1 MVGPMNINIDS
12 LKSFADKL
20 ATEATNIEKKGANSF
35 QDVLKGFMNEVN
47 DLQLDVDKKIEQFA
61 TGETKDLHE
70 VMIAVEEADIAFQLM
85 MEIRNK
91 LVAAFDEVM
100 KMSV

>member
-20 ATEATNIEKKGANSF
+20 ATEATNIEKKDTASF

-61 TGETKDLHE
+61 TGQTKDLHE
-70 VMIAVEEADIAFQLM
+70 VMIAVEEADVAFQLM

-91 LVAAFDEVM
+91 LVTAFDEVM

>member
-1 MVGPMNINIDS
+1 MAGPLNIDLDS
-12 LKSFADKL
+12 LKSHIDKL
-20 ATEATNIEKKGANSF
+20 STEVTQIEKKGAVPF
-35 QDVLKGFMNEVN
+35 QDVLKGFISEVN
-47 DLQLDVDKKIEQFA
+47 DLQLNVDKKIEQFA
-61 TGETKDLHE
+61 SGETKDLHE

-91 LVAAFDEVM
+91 LVSAFEEVM